1 MFDHSRTLIL
11 ARHAKSSWAS
21 DTLPD
26 HDRPL
31 NERGIRD
38 APRMARRLRER
49 GTRPQAIV
57 TSSAVR
63 ALATAE
69 AFAAELELEPEALQ
83 VEPAIYGAG
92 VLEMISLIHGLDD
105 GLDRILLVG
114 HNPTFSELA
123 GSLAKPMAGGNLG
136 SLPTCAVVTLGW
148 DGGSWNGVD
157 GGRLDLVDLDYPKRD
172 EP

>member
-1 MFDHSRTLIL
+1 MSDHPRTLIL
-11 ARHAKSSWAS
+11 ARHAKSSWAN

-49 GTRPQAIV
+49 GIQPQAIV

-63 ALATAE
+63 AFATAE

-83 VEPAIYGAG
+83 IEPGIYGAG
-92 VLEMISLIHGLDD
+92 VLDMISLIHGLDD
-105 GLDRILLVG
+105 RLDRLLLVG

-123 GSLAKPMAGGNLG
+123 GSLAGGNLG

-148 DGGSWNGVD
+148 DGGSWNGV
-157 GGRLDLVDLDYPKRD
+157 GRGRLDLVDLDHPKRD
-172 EP
+172 RA